1 MAELAGP
8 LLAKDV
14 GILAALMDASSP
26 SLLQMAAATIDAM
39 HLNDEVNPSAQ

>member
-14 GILAALMDASSP
+14 GILAALMEASSP
-26 SLLQMAAATIDAM
+26 ALIQMATATIDAM
-39 HLNDEVNPSAQ
+39 HLNDPAKPSAQ